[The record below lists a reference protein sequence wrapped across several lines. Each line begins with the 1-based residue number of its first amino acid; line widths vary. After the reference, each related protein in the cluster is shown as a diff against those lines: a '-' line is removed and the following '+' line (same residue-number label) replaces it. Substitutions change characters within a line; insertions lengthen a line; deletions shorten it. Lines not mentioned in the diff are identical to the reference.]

1 MSALHRSS
9 EQINVHDVDNSSVVG
24 KSQVDKISSLAISK
38 WPQIVVHRM
47 QREIIHSLSSNKFLF
62 AKKKSFTHDR
72 NMNVFVVVPL
82 FDNEESSFH
91 GSAM

>member
-1 MSALHRSS
+1 VFVAVHLFDNEESS
-9 EQINVHDVDNSSVVG
+9 FHG
-24 KSQVDKISSLAISK
+24 
-38 WPQIVVHRM
+38 VVHRM